1 MTVSPFSTPLDLRP
15 DEVHVWIVEPERID
29 DPRLLEAYKA
39 LLDTGE
45 RERQRRFHF
54 ERHQRQYLVSHALVR
69 LTLSRYAPVAPEAW
83 RFVPNEYGRPAIVGP
98 EGQWLRFN
106 LSHTDG
112 MALVAVGRDVDL
124 GADIEDAER
133 PGETVEIADHYFAK
147 TEVQALR
154 SLPKERQRERF
165 FEYWT
170 LKEAY
175 IKARGAGLSLP
186 LDQFGFDLVPGQM
199 PGIRFDPRMNDLP
212 DVWQFMQHK
221 PSARHQAAL
230 AFRRPRS
237 GALTVRWQHTVPLAG
252 DMAPVIKTVQA
263 GG

>member
-1 MTVSPFSTPLDLRP
+1 MTPSSSFVPLTLRP

-29 DPRLLEAYKA
+29 DPRLLEAYWG
-39 LLDTGE
+39 LLDAGE
-45 RERQRRFHF
+45 REKKRRFRF

-83 RFVPNEYGRPAIVGP
+83 AFTPNEYGRPEATG
-98 EGQWLRFN
+98 EWGRRLRFN

-112 MALVAVGRDVDL
+112 MALVAVGLESDL
-124 GADIEDAER
+124 GADVEDAER
-133 PGETVEIADHYFAK
+133 PGETVEIADSFFAR

-154 SLPKERQRERF
+154 ALPKERQRERF

-186 LDQFGFDLVPGQM
+186 LDQFAFDLQPEQL
-199 PGIRFDPRMNDLP
+199 PRISFDPRMNDVP
-212 DVWQFMQHK
+212 EAWQFMQLR
-221 PSARHQAAL
+221 PSTRHHAAV
-230 AFRRPRS
+230 AVRRPR
-237 GALTVRWQHTVPLAG
+237 GQPFTVRWQLTVPLAG
-252 DMAPVIKTVQA
+252 DSPPRFQA
-263 GG
+263 A